1 MASPIAV
8 YSLPDLKNTT
18 DDALPNY
25 LTSLD
30 FRQSHFLTDVRLVLG
45 YSAVI
50 IAAITFAF
58 DYKRGWNETKGYTYW
73 AVVAYFL
80 LNGALT
86 FWIWFA
92 EKGKIFQG
100 ATQNGTLLTIA
111 SSVAKHNPTYQLL
124 VRWTD
129 PATSEPFD
137 WQTCE
142 ISAPFTT
149 WFSSD
154 GQFSAK
160 PFQQWLSS
168 EVPVIAAADGAG
180 SRRRAQKE
188 RAGSELPSAMMQ
200 SKGPALHV
208 NPQNGKK

>member
-30 FRQSHFLTDVRLVLG
+30 FKQSHFLTDVRLAFG
-45 YSAVI
+45 YSAVV
-50 IAAITFAF
+50 IAAVTFGF
-58 DYKRGWNETKGYTYW
+58 DYKLGWDETKEYTYW
-73 AVVAYFL
+73 AVIAYFL
-80 LNGALT
+80 LNGVLT
-86 FWIWFA
+86 LWIWFA

-100 ATQNGTLLTIA
+100 VTTNGTLLTIA
-111 SSVAKHNPTYQLL
+111 SSVTKHNPMYQLV

-137 WQTCE
+137 WESRE
-142 ISAPFTT
+142 ISAPFTM

-154 GQFSAK
+154 GQFIAK

-168 EVPVIAAADGAG
+168 EIPVIAAASMAG
-180 SRRRAQKE
+180 SSKKTGRESVRP
-188 RAGSELPSAMMQ
+188 ELPDEMMQ
-200 SKGPALHV
+200 TTGPALNV
-208 NPQNGKK
+208 KSRKGGK

>member
-30 FRQSHFLTDVRLVLG
+30 FRRSYFLTDVRLGLG
-45 YSAVI
+45 YSAVV
-50 IAAITFAF
+50 IAALTFAF
-58 DYKRGWNETKGYTYW
+58 DYRCGWDETKQHTFW
-73 AVVAYFL
+73 AVIAYFL
-80 LNGALT
+80 LNSALT
-86 FWIWFA
+86 SWIWFA
-92 EKGKIFQG
+92 ERGKIFQG
-100 ATQNGTLLTIA
+100 LAPNGTLLTIA
-111 SSVAKHNPTYQLL
+111 STVLKHNPTYQLV

-129 PATSEPFD
+129 PAISEPFD
-137 WQTCE
+137 WEIRE

-154 GQFSAK
+154 GQFIAK

-168 EVPVIAAADGAG
+168 HIPIIAAADGAG
-180 SRRRAQKE
+180 SPTK
-188 RAGSELPSAMMQ
+188 
-200 SKGPALHV
+200 V
-208 NPQNGKK
+208 N

>member
-30 FRQSHFLTDVRLVLG
+30 FEQTHFLTDIRLVLG

-50 IAAITFAF
+50 IAAVTFAF
-58 DYKRGWNETKGYTYW
+58 DYQCGWDETKGYTYW
-73 AVVAYFL
+73 AVITYFL

-92 EKGKIFQG
+92 EKGKVFQG
-100 ATQNGTLLTIA
+100 LTQNGTLLTIA
-111 SSVAKHNPTYQLL
+111 SSVPKHNPTYQIV

-129 PATSEPFD
+129 PKTSEAFD
-137 WQTCE
+137 WETRE

-149 WFSSD
+149 WFSPD
-154 GQFSAK
+154 GQFIAK

-168 EVPVIAAADGAG
+168 KIPVIAAADGAG
-180 SRRRAQKE
+180 SNKKTENKRA
-188 RAGSELPSAMMQ
+188 RSGL
-200 SKGPALHV
+200 
-208 NPQNGKK
+208 